1 MFKDY
6 PTDPMYMVNEKGDV
20 LSRFTGRLLKPYLAA
35 NGYCHVNVRNKRG
48 ERCAKPIHRL
58 VAETFLEPE
67 EGKTHVNHKDSNKLN
82 NSVENLEW
90 CTNAENRAHSVSSGT
105 HSHGE
110 DHTGAKLT
118 NEIVDAICQMLEA
131 GWIYSDVRDTV
142 DAVYET
148 TLSRASYLNI
158 RGRRTWKHIS
168 SQYEWPKK
176 NTANKLSGRATTISQ
191 ESTPK

>member
-1 MFKDY
+1 MFKCY
-6 PTDPMYMVNEKGDV
+6 PTDPVYMVNTNGDV
-20 LSRFTGRLLKPYLAA
+20 LSRFTGKLLKPSLLG
-35 NGYCHVNVRNKRG
+35 NGYYHVNVRNGEGKRG
-48 ERCAKPIHRL
+48 PKAIHRM
-58 VAETFLEPE
+58 VAETFLEPV

-110 DHTGAKLT
+110 SHTGSKLT
-118 NEIVDAICQMLEA
+118 EEDVTLICEQLSLGRSYSEIK
-131 GWIYSDVRDTV
+131 
-142 DAVYET
+142 T
-148 TLSRASYLNI
+148 TLKLYNNAELSRASYLNI

-176 NTANKLSGRATTISQ
+176 NTANKLSGRATTIPKG
-191 ESTPK
+191 STPK